1 MQGKPG
7 EPAARTRRLGNDPYT
22 YLAIGILIGI
32 LLMLLIGTGLYG
44 LGYLSF
50 GQATPPPPPAC
61 PATATLAPECP
72 TSEPCP
78 TDVPCPPTPTL
89 DLRATATAACA
100 EFQSQFRGTPCP

>member
-1 MQGKPG
+1 MQGKPS
-7 EPAARTRRLGNDPYT
+7 EPAARARRLGNDPYT

-32 LLMLLIGTGLYG
+32 LLMLLVGTALYG
-44 LGYLSF
+44 LRVISLGE
-50 GQATPPPPPAC
+50 ATPPPPPC
-61 PATATLAPECP
+61 PATATLPPECP
-72 TSEPCP
+72 TGEPCP